1 MRDGSCRDESPQ
13 SWTAAYLDGR
23 TSARRAVTLLLSEQ
37 GITFHREDGQTRFW
51 RYDDIRQTQGEHT
64 GEPLRLECGAPLP
77 EALVIDNPSFI
88 PALRY
93 YVEGRYQH
101 FYFPIAIS
109 RRVSVLGAAFATSIL
124 AVGAIVLWVI
134 PALADLMTPLVP
146 IEWEVSLGQS
156 ALSQM
161 VSDDQRCTNLE
172 LKKQLDLLMA
182 RLIDPSKSPY
192 ELHVTVV
199 DSPLYNA
206 YALPGGEIVIFRPL
220 LQSTHSAEELAG
232 VLAHEV
238 QHVLLRHTTKSLL
251 RDLSLAALIGAAF
264 GDVTG
269 IGALSIQAARTLS
282 TLSYSRDMEEQADYE
297 GVRLLQQAHLNP
309 AGMVDF
315 FEKLKSRERGIEIP
329 GYLSTHPQT
338 DERIAKL
345 KTLLRLV
352 PTSPPAVPD
361 EEWQRMAAVCRSE
374 RS

>member
-1 MRDGSCRDESPQ
+1 MADGSHPDELPQ
-13 SWTAAYLDGR
+13 SWSAAHLDGR
-23 TSARRAVTLLLSEQ
+23 TSARRAVTLFLSEH

-51 RYDDIRQTQGEHT
+51 RYDDIRQTQGEHK
-64 GEPLRLECGAPLP
+64 GEPLRLEYGASLP
-77 EALVIDNPSFI
+77 EALVIDDPSFI
-88 PALRY
+88 PVLRH
-93 YVEGRYQH
+93 YVEGRHQH
-101 FYFPIAIS
+101 FHFPIAI
-109 RRVSVLGAAFATSIL
+109 RHRVGLLGAAFAASVI

-134 PALADLMTPLVP
+134 PALADLMAPLVP
-146 IEWEVSLGQS
+146 IEWEVSLGKS
-156 ALSQM
+156 TLRQM

-182 RLIDPSKSPY
+182 RLVDPSKSPY

-220 LQSTHSAEELAG
+220 LQGTKNPEELAG
-232 VLAHEV
+232 VLAHEA

-282 TLSYSRDMEEQADYE
+282 TLNYSRDMEEQADLE
-297 GVRLLQQAHLNP
+297 GVRLLQQARFNP
-309 AGMVDF
+309 AGMVHF
-315 FEKLKSRERGIEIP
+315 FETLKGRERGVEIP

-345 KTLLRLV
+345 KTLLRMA
-352 PTSPPAVPD
+352 PASPPAVPD
-361 EEWQRMAAVCRSE
+361 EEWQKMTAVCRSE
-374 RS
+374 RI